1 MTNEFNIAFRAFDI
15 HIPEL
20 GIRDIQFLPSSGQII
35 RFAILYEYR
44 GQKHLKVYQLD
55 VSNKQVTD
63 SSPALTSVAMPDTSS
78 TIVPSTISSIVLP

>member
-20 GIRDIQFLPSSGQII
+20 GIRDIQFLPSPDQTI
-35 RFAILYEYR
+35 RFAILYEYH
-44 GQKHLKVYQLD
+44 GQKHLKVYLLD

-63 SSPALTSVAMPDTSS
+63 YSPALASMAIPDTSS
-78 TIVPSTISSIVLP
+78 AIIPSILLSMVLS